1 MGTGGTVQWWHCS
14 VAAQAQWRHM
24 LTAQWR
30 HRLSGGTG
38 SVAALAQ
45 WRHWHWWWH
54 WHWQYWLSGSTG
66 SGLPDHDVEAEIVG
80 CGAPLHPVL
89 IEDDN
94 PRDETWGDDQNNYT
108 KPPKNV
114 RKTLK

>member
-1 MGTGGTVQWWHCS
+1 MNIRGLAAWALDQWWHC
-14 VAAQAQWRHM
+14 
-24 LTAQWR
+24 
-30 HRLSGGTG
+30 

-45 WRHWHWWWH
+45 WRHWLSCGTGSVAVLALVVALALAQ
-54 WHWQYWLSGSTG
+54 WQHCLSDGTG

-94 PRDETWGDDQNNYT
+94 PRDETWGGDE
-108 KPPKNV
+108 K
-114 RKTLK
+114 

>member
-14 VAAQAQWRHM
+14 VAAQAQWRHR
-24 LTAQWR
+24 LSGGTCSL
-30 HRLSGGTG
+30 LSGGTG
-38 SVAALAQ
+38 SVASLALVVALALAVLAQ
-45 WRHWHWWWH
+45 WQHC
-54 WHWQYWLSGSTG
+54 LSDGTG

>member
-1 MGTGGTVQWWHCS
+1 MGTGGTVLFS
-14 VAAQAQWRHM
+14 GG
-24 LTAQWR
+24 TAQWR

-38 SVAALAQ
+38 SVASLALVVALAVLAQ
-45 WRHWHWWWH
+45 WQHC
-54 WHWQYWLSGSTG
+54 LSDGTG

-94 PRDETWGDDQNNYT
+94 PRDETWGDE
-108 KPPKNV
+108 K
-114 RKTLK
+114 

>member
-14 VAAQAQWRHM
+14 VAAHAHCSVAAQAQWRH
-24 LTAQWR
+24 W
-30 HRLSGGTG
+30 LSGVTGTGGGTGSTG

-45 WRHWHWWWH
+45 WQHC
-54 WHWQYWLSGSTG
+54 LSDGTG

-94 PRDETWGDDQNNYT
+94 PRDETWGDE
-108 KPPKNV
+108 K
-114 RKTLK
+114 

>member
-1 MGTGGTVQWWHCS
+1 MNIRRLAAWALVVLFSGG
-14 VAAQAQWRHM
+14 
-24 LTAQWR
+24 TAQWR

-38 SVAALAQ
+38 SVAAHAHCSVASLALVVALALAVLAQ
-45 WRHWHWWWH
+45 WQHC
-54 WHWQYWLSGSTG
+54 LSDGTG

-94 PRDETWGDDQNNYT
+94 PRDETWGDE
-108 KPPKNV
+108 K
-114 RKTLK
+114 